1 MTVAELKQ
9 LISGLPDEMTVVLPT
24 GEEMYTTA
32 CFEQT
37 EIVDFP
43 IEADNLDGF
52 EYVKTLVIRPCTCY
66 AEDLP
71 VIPQEQILN

>member
-1 MTVAELKQ
+1 MTVVELKE
-9 LISGLPDEMTVVLPT
+9 LIAKLPDEMTVVLPT

-43 IEADNLDGF
+43 VEAENEDGY
-52 EYVKTLVIRPCTCY
+52 EHVKMLVIRPCTCY
-66 AEDLP
+66 AEYLP